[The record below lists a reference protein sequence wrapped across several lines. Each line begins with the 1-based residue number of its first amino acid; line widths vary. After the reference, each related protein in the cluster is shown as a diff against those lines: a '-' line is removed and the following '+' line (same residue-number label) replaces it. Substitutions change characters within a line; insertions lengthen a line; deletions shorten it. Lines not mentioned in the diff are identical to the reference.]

1 MKLRRFAFIG
11 LFALLAALEGCAPRG
26 VEVTP
31 TGINTPELKGA
42 FIKDEVVF
50 ISWGAV
56 PGAES
61 YDLYVTC
68 PGKETVKICRISS
81 PLYKGPATGEPACS
95 YRIVSVASDGSESAP
110 SVEITPTTKEAEQEK
125 KRAVSCRLLVKA
137 GTLDSYLKDG
147 VRHKFT
153 EPTDIVSIDG
163 HLYVTD
169 SGTRSVIVIDQQ
181 GAFIRSLDAKSL
193 DYKEAW
199 GTPWGIGAA
208 PDESK
213 VAVTFIG
220 SQKVRVFSSGGEL
233 LRDIGIPAPKAG
245 QNPRVPHLMDVD
257 IDSAG
262 NMWVSDAANARIVK
276 LDEEGNTLFDI
287 DSSSPTATG
296 KLIRIPTFLDCDT
309 DTGNVRV
316 VDSKSSTTH
325 VISKEGKLVKDET
338 RPPAGAGLQLPK
350 GICRTREGEYLVVDG
365 LLRNIQVYSSD
376 GTLCS
381 TYNREHLET
390 LGIKAPVSIA
400 ADAAASRLFILSKL
414 YGKIH
419 ILELTK

>member
-1 MKLRRFAFIG
+1 
-11 LFALLAALEGCAPRG
+11 
-26 VEVTP
+26 VQVTP

-50 ISWGAV
+50 LSWEAV

-61 YDLYVTC
+61 YNLYIAC
-68 PGKETVKICRISS
+68 AGKETVKIARIPS
-81 PLYKGPATGEPACS
+81 PLYKGPAPKDASCS

-110 SVEITPTTKEAEQEK
+110 SAEVVPTAKEAELEK
-125 KRAVSCRLLVKA
+125 KEAVSCRLLVKA
-137 GTLDSYLKDG
+137 GTLDGYLKDG
-147 VRHKFT
+147 VTHKFN
-153 EPTDIVSIDG
+153 EPTDIVSIEG
-163 HLYVTD
+163 HLFVTD
-169 SGTRSVIVIDQQ
+169 SGTKSVIVLDQE
-181 GAFIRSLDAKSL
+181 GAFIRSMDAKSL
-193 DYKEAW
+193 DYKGLW

-208 PDESK
+208 PDEGK

-233 LRDIGIPAPKAG
+233 LKDIEIPVPRERL
-245 QNPRVPHLMDVD
+245 NPRVPHLMDVD

-276 LDEEGNTLFDI
+276 LDEEGKPLFDI